1 MKGSQPRAAYTAY
14 PDEGEEYHEHWEE
27 HEEHWHEESFVGLLG
42 DVAEEEPEDLNTNH
56 DCEYHDDVDEYEAV
70 ALNAML
76 ELDGA
81 EDERQ
86 TGEAIQLQLVAMV
99 AFRKAKGK
107 GNPKGK
113 GKGKGK
119 LVRSR
124 LTLDQRRKS
133 KLAELKSK
141 SKCMRCGVIGH
152 WAGDPGCKFPGSK
165 GAPKAAAVKPT
176 ANFGD
181 MSDSSE
187 EDGIT
192 LSASPGRHGATAM
205 MAVRQSHPK
214 PSSRPARAAGES
226 SAPRTG
232 APQDVVTRDLEVA
245 MRPVDHGNAFPVGQF
260 KGLTFWDVLFDQ
272 TGYYHHSKKHA
283 PKSPYYDAWLNW
295 VDKYFVVGSNGI
307 LLRDVPAETVQSRDL
322 LVNRETGRRKPPNPP
337 LPQKCQECRDFTKQG
352 STGYT
357 IRKTCLTCGHSE
369 TIRRD
374 MTPMVSPENCP
385 HDDTDHRGSSK
396 SVHRTF
402 CKKCCTFI
410 DEAPIE
416 VRRERVAIAKKV
428 ETASVRTL
436 PIVES
441 LVEETSDGL
450 TPVQLEEL
458 MPRFATLVSET
469 CQSEAMTSAR
479 LHELLHQAI
488 SEVTEEDSFSLMDD
502 VGHHDPGSRGPAGY
516 VGICLR
522 GSDSHYPQD
531 LVYMNFETVDV
542 AKSPHV
548 FAVLDEGC
556 NSTCHSKSWAV
567 DAEARLARLGYH
579 MPLKDDGCKSF
590 AGLGSG
596 NTKTEGVRSIPFS
609 LLLPD
614 GNMNGELDSH
624 QLSTGNSPLLLS
636 LHAQTK
642 LGLVKDLEQG
652 IITIK
657 KQPLNVKRCA
667 KSGLLV
673 LNLTEGLKDLTQ
685 TPVGEVPTELP
696 KCHRKYNLAAYTAS
710 SAATPELGDAM
721 SGFDMSGFHS
731 PIFEVLQEKIDEM
744 LRSDVDVAIITRG
757 RRFKQHNMGTT
768 RAVLHL
774 SCEDIRDPAENGE
787 HRHHV
792 GWHWAI
798 LETLT
803 QVPKF
808 IDHLNTVL
816 NFVRENSG
824 QKVLIDLTC
833 ESGRHRSVGEGFT
846 VLHCLRRMGVSA
858 ALLHASSWKW
868 VEMRCGSNCSACR
881 NLDASVQAA
890 EHLFP
895 RSRPSVVIRARGSVA
910 SRTKTDVRDQPHAPK
925 APPPEPASKDPASK
939 SEEIQ
944 ELRKIVDDLTKNV
957 EDLQS
962 LKTGTERARSSGRR
976 ARSRSP
982 LRRRY
987 KLPTPPRAPRRR
999 DPSPRRKSP
1008 HGRRVTRGRSPEIRP
1023 ISRLMKDN
1031 LALGGVFDKRNISV
1045 ATLDGELLNE
1055 VVNFC
1060 IQEGN
1065 RDRLFWITD
1074 EGAEHKDGV
1083 RMNVLIRDFIRGPRI
1098 AKAPGGMPEWRRSTW
1113 ARPRGSS
1120 EPWSLVEDNVPGRTQ
1135 AYLANPWSDAIVFHH
1150 PADTYNSRGYMS
1162 VRDGRSSIETPR
1174 KTNFGN
1180 DFEKSIQAVE
1190 SPKERKMFAV
1200 KSKAQPKVDLTPKAE
1215 SKSEPTGTESMN
1227 LRNLPF
1233 WVSWQ
1238 FVLSQI

>member
-1 MKGSQPRAAYTAY
+1 M
-14 PDEGEEYHEHWEE
+14 
-27 HEEHWHEESFVGLLG
+27 
-42 DVAEEEPEDLNTNH
+42 
-56 DCEYHDDVDEYEAV
+56 
-70 ALNAML
+70 
-76 ELDGA
+76 
-81 EDERQ
+81 
-86 TGEAIQLQLVAMV
+86 
-99 AFRKAKGK
+99 
-107 GNPKGK
+107 
-113 GKGKGK
+113 
-119 LVRSR
+119 
-124 LTLDQRRKS
+124 
-133 KLAELKSK
+133 
-141 SKCMRCGVIGH
+141 
-152 WAGDPGCKFPGSK
+152 
-165 GAPKAAAVKPT
+165 
-176 ANFGD
+176 
-181 MSDSSE
+181 
-187 EDGIT
+187 
-192 LSASPGRHGATAM
+192 
-205 MAVRQSHPK
+205 
-214 PSSRPARAAGES
+214 
-226 SAPRTG
+226 G

-245 MRPVDHGNAFPVGQF
+245 MRPADHGNVFPVGQF

-322 LVNRETGRRKPPNPP
+322 LVSRETGRRKPPNPP

-441 LVEETSDGL
+441 LVEETPDGL

-488 SEVTEEDSFSLMDD
+488 SEVTEEDSFSLVDD

-516 VGICLR
+516 VGICLH

-657 KQPLNVKRCA
+657 KQTLNVKRCA

-685 TPVGEVPTELP
+685 IPVGEVPTGLA
-696 KCHRKYNLAAYTAS
+696 KCHRKYKLKPTAYTADTS
-710 SAATPELGDAM
+710 SPELEEAMISDAT
-721 SGFDMSGFHS
+721 GYHTNVTGYHS
-731 PIFEVLQEKIDEM
+731 TDFQEIQQKVNEA
-744 LRSDVDVAIITRG
+744 LNGETQIIIVTRG
-757 RRFKQHNMGTT
+757 RRFAQHRLDSGRSTMHMG
-768 RAVLHL
+768 
-774 SCEDIRDPAENGE
+774 CEDLHDPNESGDLRPHIGWHKAILKGLCGLSRFGE
-787 HRHHV
+787 HINS
-792 GWHWAI
+792 I
-798 LETLT
+798 LE
-803 QVPKF
+803 
-808 IDHLNTVL
+808 
-816 NFVRENSG
+816 FVRDHKNDRIL
-824 QKVLIDLTC
+824 VDLTC
-833 ESGRHRSVGEGFT
+833 KSGRHRSVGEGFT
-846 VLHCLRRMGVSA
+846 VLHCVR
-858 ALLHASSWKW
+858 ALGYEAELIHTSSWKW
-868 VEMRCGSNCSACR
+868 TEMRCGGVCR
-881 NLDASVQAA
+881 DCNDIQASLKEIQHLIPRVQ
-890 EHLFP
+890 P
-895 RSRPSVVIRARGSVA
+895 VTIRARGSVA
-910 SRTKTDVRDQPHAPK
+910 SSRSRPAETSSSRPSDVRDKIHAQPK
-925 APPPEPASKDPASK
+925 KPAATSAASSAEIAEIKQLVDGLAK
-939 SEEIQ
+939 SI
-944 ELRKIVDDLTKNV
+944 D
-957 EDLQS
+957 S
-962 LKTGTERARSSGRR
+962 LKKDREEK
-976 ARSRSP
+976 RSRTP
-982 LRRRY
+982 LKRRPR
-987 KLPTPPRAPRRR
+987 LPTPPRAPRRR
-999 DPSPRRKSP
+999 SQSARRIRLRSPE
-1008 HGRRVTRGRSPEIRP
+1008 RGRSSPQRGIPEADRP
-1023 ISRLMKDN
+1023 RAPEAGRPRTDRSTPSDREEIERLVRDN
-1031 LALGGVFDKRNISV
+1031 LALGGPFNNRNVSV
-1045 ATLDGELLNE
+1045 SSMNADLLNE
-1055 VVNFC
+1055 VVDWC
-1060 IQEGN
+1060 IREGN
-1065 RDRLFWITD
+1065 RDRLFWVCDPGEDPTVN
-1074 EGAEHKDGV
+1074 GV
-1083 RMNVLIRDFIRGPRI
+1083 RMNVLIRAAIRESRI
-1098 AKAPGGMPEWRRSTW
+1098 NKAPMNMTHWKRSTW
-1113 ARPRGSS
+1113 SKPRGS
-1120 EPWSLVEDNVPGRTQ
+1120 EGPWTLIEDSVDNNARVHV
-1135 AYLANPWSDAIVFHH
+1135 ANAWSDVIVFHH
-1150 PADTYNSRGYMS
+1150 PPGVYEDSGRGAYMS
-1162 VRDGRSSIETPR
+1162 VRARLTP
-1174 KTNFGN
+1174 KKN
-1180 DFEKSIQAVE
+1180 DFEKSIQPVE
-1190 SPKERKMFAV
+1190 SPKERKMLAV
-1200 KSKAQPKVDLTPKAE
+1200 KSKAQPKVDLTPKTE
-1215 SKSEPTGTESMN
+1215 CKSEPAETESYEYESSESSFSGFMAVRFETDVNLTVHPDERRTMN
-1227 LRNLPF
+1227 KKHRKSVSEGISQLNKHDRVMQSSFGMQPQLSDGTKEVAIITSHPTLFQDFFEYTYDVGVNAAYLDGDAGTTSWGDMFEGCKLIVIAIEYRTKEYPF
-1233 WVSWQ
+1233 IVSWWTCVWART
-1238 FVLSQI
+1238 VLWRDRM